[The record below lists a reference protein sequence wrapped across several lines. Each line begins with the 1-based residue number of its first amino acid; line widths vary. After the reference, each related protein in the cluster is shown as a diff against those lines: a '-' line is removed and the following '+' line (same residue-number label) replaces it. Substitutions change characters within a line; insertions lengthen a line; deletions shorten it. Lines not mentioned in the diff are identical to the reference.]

1 MSNKTERRAE
11 EIMKRLL
18 GQGECS
24 VEELV
29 EFTGTSAP
37 SVRRDLIALEQR
49 GLIRRTHGG
58 AMLVEPLLYEP
69 FRYDVSFQA
78 REQKNAAE
86 KRHIGL
92 AAAELV
98 KENEVIGLTAGSTTT
113 QIGRALRHRSGIQ
126 VVTNAINIAMEL
138 CNQHGLRTY
147 LLGGMIQHAWAF
159 SLTGP
164 HTGHVLDAL
173 YLDKLF
179 VGGLGI
185 DPIRGIT
192 TIEHDEAETFRAMA
206 ARSHSVI
213 AVMDS
218 SKIGAVKPALVC
230 PIAQIKTFVTDSG
243 ATEEQLAPFRETGI
257 EIIQAK

>member
-1 MSNKTERRAE
+1 MSTKTDRRAE
-11 EIMKRLL
+11 AIMKRLL
-18 GQGECS
+18 GHGEAT

-29 EFTGTSAP
+29 ELTGTSAP

-58 AMLVEPLLYEP
+58 AGLVEPLLYEP

-78 REQKNAAE
+78 REQKNAAQ

-113 QIGRALRHRSGIQ
+113 QIGRSLRHRQGIQ
-126 VVTNAINIAMEL
+126 IVTNAINIAMEL
-138 CNQHGLRTY
+138 CNQPGLRTY
-147 LLGGMIQHAWAF
+147 LLGGMVQHAWSF

-164 HTGHVLDAL
+164 HTGHMLDAL

-179 VGGLGI
+179 IGGLGI
-185 DPIRGIT
+185 DAERGIT

-206 ARSHSVI
+206 AQARTII

-218 SKIGAVKPALVC
+218 SKIGVVKPALVC
-230 PIAQIKTFVTDSG
+230 SMGQIKTLITGVE
-243 ATEEQLAPFRETGI
+243 ATAEAIAPFLAAGVEVIR
-257 EIIQAK
+257 A

>member
-1 MSNKTERRAE
+1 MSTKTEQRAE

-18 GQGECS
+18 GQGQTT

-29 EFTGTSAP
+29 AMTATSAP
-37 SVRRDLIALEQR
+37 SIRRDLIALEQR

-58 AMLVEPLLYEP
+58 AALVEPLLYEP

-78 REQKNAAE
+78 REQKNAAQ

-98 KENEVIGLTAGSTTT
+98 QEGEVIGLAAGTTTT
-113 QIGRALRHRSGIQ
+113 QIGRSLRHRQKIQ
-126 VVTNAINIAMEL
+126 IVTNAINIAMEL

-147 LLGGMIQHAWAF
+147 LLGGMIQHAWSF

-164 HTGHVLDAL
+164 HSGHMMGAL

-179 VGGLGI
+179 LGGVGI
-185 DPIRGIT
+185 DAQRGIT
-192 TIEHDEAETFRAMA
+192 TIEYDEAETFRAMA
-206 ARSHSVI
+206 AQARTIV

-218 SKIGAVKPALVC
+218 SKIGVVRPALVA
-230 PIAQIKTFVTDSG
+230 PIGQIKTLITGVE
-243 ATEEQLAPFRETGI
+243 ATPRQIAPFVAAGI
-257 EIIQAK
+257 EVIQA

>member
-1 MSNKTERRAE
+1 MSTKTEQRAE
-11 EIMKRLL
+11 EIMKQLL
-18 GQGECS
+18 GHGEAS

-29 EFTGTSAP
+29 ELTGTSAP
-37 SVRRDLIALEQR
+37 SIRRDLIALESR

-58 AMLVEPLLYEP
+58 AALVEPLLYEP

-78 REQKNAAE
+78 REQKNEAQ

-92 AAAELV
+92 AAAQLV
-98 KENEVIGLTAGSTTT
+98 QENEVIGLTAGTTTT
-113 QIGRALRHRSGIQ
+113 QIGRSLRHRQNIQ

-147 LLGGMIQHAWAF
+147 LLGGMVQHAWSF

-164 HTGHVLDAL
+164 HTGHLLDAL

-179 VGGLGI
+179 IGGLGI
-185 DPIRGIT
+185 DAQRGIT
-192 TIEHDEAETFRAMA
+192 TIEYDEAETFRSMA
-206 ARSHSVI
+206 AQARTII

-218 SKIGAVKPALVC
+218 SKIGVVKPALVC
-230 PIAQIKTFVTDSG
+230 PIGQIKTLITGVE
-243 ATEEQLAPFRETGI
+243 AAPEAIAPFIAAGI
-257 EIIQAK
+257 QVIQA

>member
-1 MSNKTERRAE
+1 MSTKTERRAE
-11 EIMKRLL
+11 GIMKRLL
-18 GQGECS
+18 GQGECT

-29 EFTGTSAP
+29 ELTGPSAP

-58 AMLVEPLLYEP
+58 AALVEPLLYEP

-78 REQKNAAE
+78 REQKNAAQ

-126 VVTNAINIAMEL
+126 IVTNAINIAMEL

-147 LLGGMIQHAWAF
+147 LLGGMVQHAWAF

-164 HTGHVLDAL
+164 HTGHLLDAL

-185 DPIRGIT
+185 DAQRGIT

-206 ARSHSVI
+206 TRSHTVI

-230 PIAQIKTFVTDSG
+230 PIAQIKTFVTDSH
-243 ATEEQLAPFRETGI
+243 ATPEQVATFRAAGVHVI
-257 EIIQAK
+257 

>member
-1 MSNKTERRAE
+1 MSNKTELRAE
-11 EIMKRLL
+11 AIMKRLL
-18 GQGECS
+18 SQGECS

-29 EFTGTSAP
+29 DFTGASAP
-37 SVRRDLIALEQR
+37 SVRRDLIDLEQR

-58 AMLVEPLLYEP
+58 ATLVEPLLYEP

-78 REQKNAAE
+78 REQKNAAQ

-113 QIGRALRHRSGIQ
+113 QIGRALRHRQKIQ
-126 VVTNAINIAMEL
+126 IVTNAINIAMEL

-164 HTGHVLDAL
+164 HTGHLLDAL

-185 DPIRGIT
+185 DPQRGIT

-230 PIAQIKTFVTDSG
+230 PVAQIKTFVTDSS
-243 ATEEQLAPFRETGI
+243 ATEEQLAPFRAAGI
-257 EIIQAK
+257 EVIQA